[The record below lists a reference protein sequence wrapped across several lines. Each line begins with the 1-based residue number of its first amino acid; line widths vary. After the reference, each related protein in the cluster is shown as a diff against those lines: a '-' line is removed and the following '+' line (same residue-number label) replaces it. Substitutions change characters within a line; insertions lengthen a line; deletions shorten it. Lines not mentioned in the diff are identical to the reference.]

1 MQPETTQKTD
11 HHPVNDNLE
20 ALRQGL
26 ALIDRIDGATY
37 PEIGPHVRHVLD
49 HYAAFFAG
57 FDGPA
62 IDYDARQR
70 NRQVETERGAA
81 LIALVE
87 ASGRMADLDRATLE
101 RPISVRSNGGGQPDD
116 FSRST
121 LRRELQFL
129 LSHTVHHWALVRS
142 ILTRSG
148 IEVADTFG
156 VAPSTLRYREEQVA
170 CAPQAG

>member
-1 MQPETTQKTD
+1 MQPESTLKTD

-26 ALIDRIDGATY
+26 ALLERIEAAVY
-37 PEIGPHVRHVLD
+37 PSVGPHVRHVLD
-49 HYAAFFAG
+49 HYSAFFAG
-57 FDGPA
+57 CPGST

-70 NRQVETERGAA
+70 NPQIETEREAA
-81 LIALVE
+81 LQALIE
-87 ASGRMADLDRATLE
+87 ASGLLSDLDRGALE
-101 RPISVRSNGGGQPDD
+101 RPISVRSNGGGSPEDL
-116 FSRST
+116 SLST
-121 LRRELQFL
+121 LKRELQFL

-142 ILTRSG
+142 ILTHAG
-148 IEVADTFG
+148 LDVAESFG

>member
-26 ALIDRIDGATY
+26 ALLDRIDEGTY
-37 PEIGPHVRHVLD
+37 PAIGPHVRHVLD
-49 HYAAFFAG
+49 HYAAFFSG
-57 FDGPA
+57 SGGTL

-70 NRQVETERGAA
+70 NPRIETERGAA
-81 LIALVE
+81 QIALVDV
-87 ASGRMADLDRATLE
+87 SGRLADLDRGELE
-101 RPISVRSNGGGQPDD
+101 RPISVRSNGGGSPEDL
-116 FSRST
+116 SRST

-129 LSHTVHHWALVRS
+129 LSHTVHHWALVRY
-142 ILTRSG
+142 ILNRSG

-170 CAPQAG
+170 CAPQVG

>member
-1 MQPETTQKTD
+1 MQAETTQKTD

-26 ALIDRIDGATY
+26 ALLDRIDENTY
-37 PEIGPHVRHVLD
+37 LSIGPHVRHVLD

-57 FDGPA
+57 CDQTS

-70 NRQVETERGAA
+70 NRQVETERQAA
-81 LIALVE
+81 QISIIDI
-87 ASGRMADLDRATLE
+87 SGHLSDLDRSILE
-101 RPISVRSNGGGQPDD
+101 HPISVRSNGGGGPED

-148 IEVADTFG
+148 IEVAETFG

>member
-1 MQPETTQKTD
+1 MLTETTLHTD

-26 ALIDRIDGATY
+26 ALLDRIDALTY
-37 PEIGPHVRHVLD
+37 PAVGPHVRHVLD

-57 FDGPA
+57 FTGPT

-70 NRQVETERGAA
+70 NREIETERDAA
-81 LIALVE
+81 LVAIVD
-87 ASGRMADLDRATLE
+87 ASGRLGDLDRGALE
-101 RPISVRSNGGGQPDD
+101 REIAVRSNGGGGPEDL
-116 FSRST
+116 SRST

-148 IEVADTFG
+148 IEVAETFG

-170 CAPQAG
+170 CVPQAG

>member
-11 HHPVNDNLE
+11 HHPINDNLE

-26 ALIDRIDGATY
+26 ALLDRIDGATY
-37 PEIGPHVRHVLD
+37 PAIGPHVRHVLD

-57 FDGPA
+57 FGGTT

-70 NRQVETERGAA
+70 NRQVEIDREAA
-81 LIALVE
+81 QIGLVD
-87 ASGRMADLDRATLE
+87 ASGRLADLDRAALE
-101 RPISVRSNGGGQPDD
+101 LPISVRSNGGGRPDD

>member
-26 ALIDRIDGATY
+26 VLLDRIDEGTY
-37 PEIGPHVRHVLD
+37 TAIGPHVRHVID
-49 HYAAFFAG
+49 HYAAFFSG
-57 FDGPA
+57 FDGTT

-70 NRQVETERGAA
+70 NRRIETEREAA
-81 LIALVE
+81 QIALVD
-87 ASGRMADLDRATLE
+87 ASGRFADLDRGTLE
-101 RPISVRSNGGGQPDD
+101 RPISVRSNGGGSPEDL
-116 FSRST
+116 SRST

-129 LSHTVHHWALVRS
+129 VSHTVHHWALVRS

-148 IEVADTFG
+148 IPVAETFG